1 MSATREVWGA
11 EVSLLTLAAALRARG
26 VDVAVV
32 ALPGELAEQAHLA
45 GHQVH
50 VADPGSE
57 TRRVLVA
64 GALWREYMR
73 HVQPGDR
80 LVLFSYILTAWAPR
94 YRRRLSARGVRV
106 SLDLHDQLESRKAF
120 WSVRVASEAVDTV
133 IACSAFTAAQMGARE
148 GVYALHRPVT
158 TDLADTGMP
167 SVDHTV
173 STPSRST
180 AHRLQAGADEITRAD
195 AAAHSASG
203 AEELLAAR
211 RSARAGVADEEVMR
225 HADHGAGSEPHPA
238 RGGRGAAR
246 RPASR
251 TGLLGGA
258 APEPPTTLPASTVT
272 DGRGVTPQHSVSGG
286 ADASGPALP
295 PDSVS
300 RETDATGA
308 ALPPDSAS
316 RETDATGAALPPGSM
331 SQGTDVNTRVEGL
344 ERPLGLHPSNATHP
358 PEKKRRIRVGIVG
371 RISREKRHELVVAAM
386 SLVDRDMQL
395 VVRGSAFGEAREYAA
410 EVYETGERLL
420 GPRFVDEGRVP
431 AAEALTG
438 LDAVVVGNPA
448 EPMGRTVLE
457 AQLRGIVAVVPNTG
471 GSCELVEH
479 GRTGLVYA
487 ANDVDDLARTLRRL
501 ADEPELV
508 ARIAR
513 DAVDSVPRPAE
524 YAAAYLSRLG

>member
-1 MSATREVWGA
+1 M
-11 EVSLLTLAAALRARG
+11 
-26 VDVAVV
+26 
-32 ALPGELAEQAHLA
+32 
-45 GHQVH
+45 
-50 VADPGSE
+50 ADPGSE

-167 SVDHTV
+167 SVDHTIA
-173 STPSRST
+173 TPSRST

-251 TGLLGGA
+251 TGLLGAA

-431 AAEALTG
+431 AAEALSG